1 MSGAGVWEWDS
12 EAGDAGVFIRTDGV
26 ETSIA
31 PAAQSERL
39 LVADSW
45 LVTDGCVRALEA
57 HRRRFARSCR
67 VRAGEIEAGGAEAEV
82 FPTGA
87 ESAEAAVTAAPTVAD
102 HAASDHFWDALVALL
117 PRTGDWFPRVELV
130 DGGPSQT
137 EDALQLRLRVR
148 PAPARGTTVVVWDPQ
163 VPDSRVHPQIKGPD
177 LDQLGEL
184 RTEALARGARE
195 VLLTDASGHVVEA
208 ANSSVFWWEE
218 DALWTPASAVVPL
231 DGVTASLVA
240 EAAQRRGITVR
251 SRPVTRAELEEH
263 EVWLTNALHG
273 IRAVSQWRTAEGGS
287 ADDALAGSAPPDSSA
302 TQAPI
307 DRTRLQGWRDE
318 WDAHARPLPDAS
330 ARD

>member
-1 MSGAGVWEWDS
+1 MTGAGVWEWDS
-12 EAGDAGVFIRTDGV
+12 AAGIFIREDEG
-26 ETSIA
+26 SDSAA

-45 LVTDGCVRALEA
+45 LVTDGRVRAFDA
-57 HRRRFARSCR
+57 HHRRFERSCR
-67 VRAGEIEAGGAEAEV
+67 VRTHSIGAAEAV
-82 FPTGA
+82 
-87 ESAEAAVTAAPTVAD
+87 VTAAPAAAAE
-102 HAASDHFWDALVALL
+102 AASDRFWDALVALL

-137 EDALQLRLRVR
+137 EDAVRLRLRVR
-148 PAPARGTTVVVWDPQ
+148 PAPARGMTVIVWDPQ

-184 RTEALARGARE
+184 RTEALARGAQE

-231 DGVTASLVA
+231 EGVTASLVA
-240 EAAQRRGITVR
+240 EIAQRRGITVR
-251 SRPVTRAELEEH
+251 SRRITRAELETH

-273 IRAVSQWRTAEGGS
+273 IRAVSEWRTARGGS
-287 ADDALAGSAPPDSSA
+287 ADDALAGSTPPVSSA
-302 TQAPI
+302 THDPI
-307 DRTRLQGWRDE
+307 DLARLQDWRNE
-318 WDAHARPLPDAS
+318 WDAHARPLPVGT